1 MPHTPV
7 RRPATG
13 PPPGPRVPPDP
24 LFPAVLAAVIALAAA
39 VVAVTLLPL
48 AGTLAAGVRRV
59 NEQLAVLGEDF
70 RRIRPFAERSLVYAA
85 DGEVLA
91 ALYQENRTE
100 VALEDVSPVARKAVL
115 AIEDD
120 RFYEHGAVDATS
132 VLRALVANLVAGEVV
147 QGGSTITQQL
157 VKNVFIEDPSQTLD
171 RKLREAALAIR
182 LEQRYSKDRIL
193 EMYLNRVY
201 LGNGV
206 YGIGTAAEF
215 YFGVP
220 AAELRLPQAALLAGM
235 IASPET
241 YDPLERPRAALRRRN
256 EVLDRLAALGWV
268 PRAKV
273 ERAKRR
279 PLGLDRDAAAEQP
292 GRWPFAVEY
301 VRRLILDSPGGEF
314 DALGATRR
322 ERARAL
328 FEGGLRIHT
337 TFLPGWEEAAAA
349 AVAARLPDP
358 EGPDAAIVAVEAGT
372 GAIRTMFSG
381 RGYLRDPEPLDLVTA
396 ARQPGSSFKPFT
408 LVAAFRAGVPPG
420 KVYPSKAPYR
430 DPRWNNDCHC
440 VFNAEGRG
448 DRGYL
453 DLWAATEDSVNVV
466 FAQLV
471 LDLGPEAV
479 VEAARDLGVT
489 SPLDAVPSITLG
501 AEEVSP
507 LEMAAAYATLAG
519 GGVRCEPFAVARIE
533 DPRGRVLYRHRP
545 ECRRVLEADVANLVT
560 AMLQR
565 AVAGGTGRAAALPG
579 RPVAGK
585 TGTTQDYTNAWFV
598 GYTRQ
603 VAAAVWVGFPEGQRP
618 MDGYFGGPV
627 FGGTVAA
634 PIWHDFMARA
644 VAGMPVEGFP
654 PPPPP
659 ERAPVPDLLGL
670 RGARAEEAVL
680 AAGFTPLLEEVDAP
694 EPEGTVVGQEPA
706 AGTRI
711 ALGGLVRI
719 LVSTGRPPT
728 VEVPDVVGLRGW
740 RAVLALEE
748 AGLVARVERTPV
760 EDPAEQGV
768 VLAQAPPAGER
779 VPAGS
784 EVTITVGE
792 ATGPGRPGAAE
803 ARPSDDHRRR
813 GRAVG

>member
-1 MPHTPV
+1 MPHPPV
-7 RRPATG
+7 RRTATG
-13 PPPGPRVPPDP
+13 PPPGPPFDP
-24 LFPAVLAAVIALAAA
+24 LFPAVLAGVIVLAAA
-39 VVAVTLLPL
+39 VVAAAFLPL
-48 AGTLAAGVRRV
+48 AGTLALGVRRV

-70 RRIRPFAERSLVYAA
+70 RRVRPFAERSVVYAA

-91 ALYQENRTE
+91 TLYEENRAE
-100 VALEDVSPVARKAVL
+100 VSLEDVSPVARRAVL

-157 VKNVFIEDPSQTLD
+157 VKNVFIDDPSQTLD

-220 AAELRLPQAALLAGM
+220 ASELRLPQAALLAGM

-256 EVLDRLAALGWV
+256 EVLDRLAALGWA
-268 PRAKV
+268 PAARV

-279 PLGLDRDAAAEQP
+279 PLGLDPSATAEQP

-322 ERARAL
+322 QRARAL

-337 TFLPGWEEAAAA
+337 TFLRAWEEAAQA

-358 EGPDAAIVAVEAGT
+358 QGPDAAIAAVDART

-381 RGYLRDPEPLDLVTA
+381 RDYLREPEPLDLVTA
-396 ARQPGSSFKPFT
+396 ARQPGSAFKPFT

-453 DLWAATEDSVNVV
+453 DLWAATEGSVNVV

-471 LDLGPEAV
+471 LDVGPEAV
-479 VEAARDLGVT
+479 VAAAHDLGVT

-501 AEEVSP
+501 AEEASP
-507 LEMAAAYATLAG
+507 LEMAAAYATLAN
-519 GGVRCEPFAVARIE
+519 GGVRCEPFAVTRIV

-545 ECRRVLEADVANLVT
+545 ECRRVLDAEVANLVT

-565 AVAGGTGRAAALPG
+565 VVSGGTGTAAALPG

-603 VAAAVWVGFPEGQRP
+603 VATAVWVGFPEGQRP

-654 PPPPP
+654 APPPP
-659 ERAPVPDLLGL
+659 ERAPVPDLIGFPS
-670 RGARAEEAVL
+670 GRAEEEVL
-680 AAGFTPLLEEVDAP
+680 AAGFTPLLERTDAA

-706 AGTRI
+706 AGTRA

-719 LVSTGRPPT
+719 LVSTGRPPS
-728 VEVPDVVGLRGW
+728 VEVGLRGW

-760 EDPAEQGV
+760 EDATQQGV
-768 VLAQAPPAGER
+768 VLHQSPPAGGS

-784 EVTITVGE
+784 EVTITVG
-792 ATGPGRPGAAE
+792 
-803 ARPSDDHRRR
+803 
-813 GRAVG
+813 AVGTAAGADRG